1 MRSSILLSVLTNYF
15 VRSLF
20 PRYGRSVTTATADP
34 LALDRQVCF
43 ALAAASRSVIALYRP
58 VLEPL
63 GLTHP
68 QYLVMLALWER
79 SPRRAGDLSDELL
92 LEPASLSPLLRR
104 LETAGL
110 VAIARD
116 ADDARALSV
125 TLTDAGAALREK
137 ALAVPGQVVE
147 RLGLP
152 LADLEHARDVLT
164 ALLDASRAAR

>member
-1 MRSSILLSVLTNYF
+1 M
-15 VRSLF
+15 
-20 PRYGRSVTTATADP
+20 TTPDDP

-43 ALAAASRSVIALYRP
+43 ALAATSRSVIALYRP

-92 LEPASLSPLLRR
+92 LEPATLSPLLRR
-104 LETAGL
+104 LESAGL
-110 VAIARD
+110 VTRAKD
-116 ADDARALSV
+116 PADERALAV
-125 TLTDAGAALREK
+125 ALTDAGVRLREK

-147 RLGLP
+147 RLGMSI
-152 LADLEHARDVLT
+152 ADLEHARDVLT
-164 ALLDASRAAR
+164 GLLTASRAAR